1 MFERRREVPALIGQ
15 NCPPCAGAAAVSAYI
30 SGLRA
35 LPVILQLVLNKVG
48 LPALPNVEVPTI
60 SQHFQPVHNIAV

>member
-1 MFERRREVPALIGQ
+1 MPTLRRRSSSL
-15 NCPPCAGAAAVSAYI
+15 SAYI

-60 SQHFQPVHNIAV
+60 SEHLQPVHNIAV